1 MNCKQCGFKEELTG
15 PLINGYCTPCIQ
27 GEEDANRMEVVS
39 QEEDAMRWL
48 DRDLSVEPTWWSPKL
63 TKFGGPIMPGLTLVC
78 ARPCNGKT
86 TLFANQIIHA
96 ANDPQQKVLCFPLE
110 TSPGKF
116 RITLAAIEEG
126 LNPGLVRRREWE
138 SLPPGAKQRVVKKMG
153 EQSAR
158 WGDRLRMVGDDRITQ
173 RELLTHLKDA
183 HDQKYTLVA
192 LDHLHEVAWTDDPD
206 KLTAEMTEGMH
217 KIRVLLRE
225 YESTEY
231 PLRLLAACQLKRP
244 TGYDALEEYMVPPL
258 SAIKQSGAAEEVA
271 AYVYMLYRALKDG
284 VTEGDMK
291 LVRGGQMPVSEVAD
305 IGTTKLNCAK
315 HRDDGGLKGQEIK
328 MYIQEDRLLDEKP
341 THGWLPVAPANT
353 HGEVI

>member
-1 MNCKQCGFKEELTG
+1 
-15 PLINGYCTPCIQ
+15 
-27 GEEDANRMEVVS
+27 
-39 QEEDAMRWL
+39 
-48 DRDLSVEPTWWSPKL
+48 
-63 TKFGGPIMPGLTLVC
+63 VC
-78 ARPCNGKT
+78 ARPANGKT

-138 SLPPGAKQRVVKKMG
+138 SLPPGAKNRVAKRMG
-153 EQSAR
+153 IQSAR
-158 WGDRLRMVGDDRITQ
+158 WGNRLRMVGDDRISQ
-173 RELLTHLKDA
+173 AELLRWLKHA
-183 HDQKYTLVA
+183 HKEKYTLVA
-192 LDHLHEVAWTDDPD
+192 LDHLHEVAWTDNPD

-225 YESTEY
+225 YESTES
-231 PLRLLAACQLKRP
+231 PLRFLAACQLKRP
-244 TGYDALEEYMVPPL
+244 TGYDPLEEYMVPPL

-271 AYVYMLYRALKDG
+271 AYVYMLYRALKEG

-291 LVRGGQMPVSEVAD
+291 LVRAGQMPVSEVAD

-341 THGWLPVAPANT
+341 THGWMPVNAAA
-353 HGEVI
+353 HSQEVI